1 MKKQGLFFI
10 LGAALILLM
19 PVYSVFQH
27 LLSLERNPDA
37 VRGVLDLRG
46 WNFAEKGTVRLSGEW
61 EFYRGKLLVPGDF
74 HPSAE
79 AGKTPPAP
87 TGMAQIPGK
96 WNAYMGEDGG
106 PAAEGYATFRLK
118 VRLNETGGALYGI
131 RTGNIRMANR
141 VFVNGR
147 EVGASGTPG
156 RTADEESPDN
166 VPYTG
171 FSYLQGSEAE
181 IVVQISNHS
190 YSSGGMYTPI
200 LFGDEKSVMKSREA
214 ALFSE
219 WMTMAGFLIPGLYFL
234 VLYRIRRKDPAS
246 LYLGLFCLV
255 GLLYVLTHGEKLL
268 AEAWPGFSYIGML
281 KLQLMVSSFVYF
293 LLLRY
298 VAVAVPGG
306 VHPLAMR
313 LSTVVTAS
321 GVLAGLLLPP
331 VVFSRLE
338 LLILGVSF
346 LSMGYM
352 AFVLLRDVR
361 KRSEDTMLM
370 IAGVMSILM
379 VIAAYVLTLM
389 GLYEGLLLVPAE
401 MLLFVLTQAVL
412 MAQRFNRT
420 FVEVDQLSRRLLS
433 LDGLK
438 DEFMANTSHELRTPL
453 HGMVNMAQ
461 SMLEG
466 ASGDLNGKQRTDL
479 AMIVSTGRRLTY
491 LINDILDFSKLKN
504 GEIVLKRQPVDLKAA
519 TNAVLEVMTHVAR
532 HKEITFEQN
541 WPEKLPWL
549 LTDEDRLQQILYNL
563 LGNAVKFTP
572 RGSITI
578 GAETKNGH
586 VLVFVKDTG
595 IGIAEDRMED
605 IFHAYDQAAGPEGR
619 DYEGTGLGLSITKKL
634 VELGEGTIEAESRLG
649 EGSVFRFTVPSTT
662 AAPEAAR
669 SSDAGSRA
677 SAARE
682 ETAAAVLR
690 EGREDRRAGNIDA
703 TVLLVDDDPVNLQV
717 LYNLLSVEG
726 YRLIAVDGGD
736 KAMAHIG
743 SGQSI
748 DLVIADWMMP
758 GMSGLELCRTIR
770 ARLSLAE
777 LPVLLLTAR
786 SLPEDVRA
794 GFQAGANDFLRKPV
808 DADEL
813 RARVRTLLEMRKSV
827 RNAVSAEMAFLQA
840 QIKPHFLYNA
850 LNTIIAVLPSDP
862 DKTTKLLLELSR
874 YLRGSFDFQNRD
886 QLVPLQKEMA
896 LVQSYLVLEK
906 ARFEERLQVIYDIRS
921 EPNRLI
927 PPLSIQP
934 IVENAVRHGIMRR
947 AEGGTIGISV
957 EEKEDVLLVEITDNG
972 VGMEPGRAASLL
984 SAEAGGGVGLI
995 NIHTRLLTMFGEG
1008 LDIRTEAGR
1017 GTIVRFRVPNNGGTR
1032 GNAGG
1037 GQNSEGHSD

>member
-1 MKKQGLFFI
+1 MKKQALFFI
-10 LGAALILLM
+10 LGAALILLL
-19 PVYSVFQH
+19 PVYLVLQH
-27 LLSLERNPDA
+27 VVSIERNPDA
-37 VRGVLDLRG
+37 VDGTLDLRA
-46 WNFAEKGTVRLSGEW
+46 WNFADKGTVRLSGEW

-79 AGKTPPAP
+79 TGKTPPMP

-96 WNAYMGEDGG
+96 WNAYMGEEGD
-106 PAAEGYATFRLK
+106 PAAEGYATFRLN
-118 VRLNETGGALYGI
+118 VRLNETDGAIYGI

-141 VFVNGR
+141 VFVNGL

-156 RTADEESPDN
+156 RTAAEENSDN

-171 FSYLQGSEAE
+171 YTYLKGSEAE
-181 IVVQISNHS
+181 IVVQVSNHS
-190 YSSGGMYTPI
+190 YSSGGIFTPI

-234 VLYRIRRKDPAS
+234 VLYRMRRNDPAS

-255 GLLYVLTHGEKLL
+255 GLLFVLTHGEKML
-268 AEAWPGFSYIGML
+268 AAAWPGFSYTWLL
-281 KLQLMVSSFVYF
+281 KVQLMVSSFVYF
-293 LLLRY
+293 FLLRY

-306 VHPLAMR
+306 VHPLALR
-313 LSTVVTAS
+313 VSSFVTAA
-321 GVLAGLLLPP
+321 GLLAGLLLPP

-338 LLILGVSF
+338 VLILAISF
-346 LSMGYM
+346 LSMCYM

-361 KRSEDTMLM
+361 KRSEDTLLM

-379 VIAAYVLTLM
+379 VIAAYVLNLV

-401 MLLFVLTQAVL
+401 MLMFVLTQAIL
-412 MAQRFNRT
+412 LAQRFNRT
-420 FVEVDQLSRRLLS
+420 FVEVDQLSQRLLS

-466 ASGDLNGKQRTDL
+466 ASGALNVKQRNDL
-479 AMIVSTGRRLTY
+479 AMIVSTGRRLTL

-532 HKEITFEQN
+532 HKDIRFEQE
-541 WPEKLPWL
+541 WPDRLPWL

-563 LGNAVKFTP
+563 IGNAVKFTP
-572 RGSITI
+572 AGTVTI
-578 GAETKNGH
+578 GAVTKNGH

-595 IGIAEDRMED
+595 IGIAENRMEE
-605 IFHAYDQAAGPEGR
+605 IFHAYDQGVDPGDR

-634 VELGEGTIEAESRLG
+634 VELGEGKIEAESRLG

-669 SSDAGSRA
+669 TTGGGFRA
-677 SAARE
+677 SVARD
-682 ETAAAVLR
+682 ETAAAVLP
-690 EGREDRRAGNIDA
+690 EGLEDRRAGKIDA

-726 YRLIAVDGGD
+726 YRLIAVDGGA

-743 SGQSI
+743 SGLSI

-758 GMSGLELCRTIR
+758 GMSGLELCRAIR
-770 ARLSLAE
+770 DRISLAE

-786 SLPEDVRA
+786 SLPEDVRT

-850 LNTIIAVLPSDP
+850 LNTIIALLPSDP

-906 ARFEERLQVIYDIRS
+906 ARFEERLQVIYDIRA

-1008 LDIRTEAGR
+1008 LDIRTEAGQ
-1017 GTIVRFRVPNNGGTR
+1017 GTTVQFRVPNNGGTR
-1032 GNAGG
+1032 GKREEVKS
-1037 GQNSEGHSD
+1037 SEGHSD

>member
-10 LGAALILLM
+10 LGAALILLL

-27 LLSLERNPDA
+27 VVSVGRNPEA
-37 VRGVLDLRG
+37 VRGELDLRG
-46 WNFAEKGTVRLSGEW
+46 WNFAERGTVRLSGEW
-61 EFYRGKLLVPGDF
+61 EFYRGELFVPGDF

-79 AGKTPPAP
+79 EGRRPPVP

-96 WNAYMGEDGG
+96 WNAYMGTEGDTG
-106 PAAEGYATFRLK
+106 AEGYATFRLK
-118 VRLNETGGALYGI
+118 VRLNETDGALYGI
-131 RTGNIRMANR
+131 RTGNIRTANR

-156 RTADEESPDN
+156 RTAAEESPDN

-190 YSSGGMYTPI
+190 YSSGGMFTPI

-234 VLYRIRRKDPAS
+234 VLYRMRRKDPAS

-255 GLLYVLTHGEKLL
+255 GLLFVLTHGEKLL
-268 AEAWPGFSYIGML
+268 AAAWPGFSYTWLL
-281 KLQLMVSSFVYF
+281 KVQLMVSSFVYF
-293 LLLRY
+293 FLLRY

-313 LSTVVTAS
+313 LSSAVTAA
-321 GVLAGLLLPP
+321 GLLAGLLLPP
-331 VVFSRLE
+331 AVFSRLE
-338 LLILGVSF
+338 GLILAVSF
-346 LSMGYM
+346 LSMCYI

-361 KRSEDTMLM
+361 KRSEDTLLM

-379 VIAAYVLTLM
+379 VIAAYVLNLV
-389 GLYEGLLLVPAE
+389 GLYEGLLLIPAE

-412 MAQRFNRT
+412 LAQRFNRT

-466 ASGDLNGKQRTDL
+466 ASGDLNGKQRNDL

-532 HKEITFEQN
+532 HKEITFQQN
-541 WPEKLPWL
+541 WPDRLPWL

-563 LGNAVKFTP
+563 LGNAVKFTSK
-572 RGSITI
+572 GSITI
-578 GAETKNGH
+578 GAETKTGH
-586 VLVFVKDTG
+586 VLIYVKDTG
-595 IGIAEDRMED
+595 IGIAEDRMAD
-605 IFHAYDQAAGPEGR
+605 IFHAYDQAAGPEDR

-634 VELGEGTIEAESRLG
+634 VELGGGEIEAESRLG
-649 EGSVFRFTVPSTT
+649 KGSVFRFTVPSTT
-662 AAPEAAR
+662 DVPEAAR
-669 SSDAGSRA
+669 FSGGSSRTR
-677 SAARE
+677 AARN
-682 ETAAAVLR
+682 ETAAAVLPAS
-690 EGREDRRAGNIDA
+690 REDRTSRKMDA

-726 YRLIAVDGGD
+726 YRLIAVDGGA
-736 KAMAHIG
+736 KAMAHIV

-758 GMSGLELCRTIR
+758 GMSGLELCRAIR
-770 ARLSLAE
+770 ARVSLAE

-786 SLPEDVRA
+786 SLPEDVRT

-850 LNTIIAVLPSDP
+850 LNTIIALLPSDP

-896 LVQSYLVLEK
+896 LVQSYLFLEK
-906 ARFEERLQVIYDIRS
+906 ARFEERLQVDYHIRA

-934 IVENAVRHGIMRR
+934 VVENAVRHGIMRR
-947 AEGGTIGISV
+947 AEGGTIGITV
-957 EEKEDVLLVEITDNG
+957 EERDDGLLVEITDNG
-972 VGMEPGRAASLL
+972 VGMESGRAASLL
-984 SAEAGGGVGLI
+984 SAETGKGVGLI

-1008 LDIRTEAGR
+1008 LDIRTGEGQ
-1017 GTIVRFRVPNNGGTR
+1017 GTTVRFRVPNSGGSR
-1032 GNAGG
+1032 GLSGG
-1037 GQNSEGHSD
+1037 EE